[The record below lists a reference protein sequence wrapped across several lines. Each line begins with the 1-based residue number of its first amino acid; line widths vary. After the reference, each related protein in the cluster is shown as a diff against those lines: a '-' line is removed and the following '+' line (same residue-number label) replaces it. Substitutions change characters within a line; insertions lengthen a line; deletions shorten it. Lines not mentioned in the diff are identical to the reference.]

1 MKAERVDRNFLW
13 KLIVSVSV
21 AVTILLVSS
30 GGPFGGS
37 DEGVGAQTPPTVNF
51 VNNLI
56 VAGDHPGS
64 QAAVQRIIGNQP
76 NRGVDPTSVTAAD
89 RQGSVAFTTGDMA
102 PGYTI
107 TEVKLQLATA
117 PSSTGYTPVV
127 TLHEDNS
134 GVPADAVLF
143 TFTDPVPLPT
153 LTSSFAEVTFT
164 AGVGYEVAP
173 GTIYHIRLDDAVADA
188 AAYDFYLAQM
198 TISDDE
204 DALTDPGVSTSGSGW
219 EIADSSYL
227 RTGVSGTWTQSN
239 TFSVFRIGIRGF
251 ISPGVTVDTD
261 PGTDGP
267 QSDKLTIVEGMTDTY
282 TVALDSAPLADVTV
296 TPTAPAGLS
305 VSPAVLTF
313 SVTDFDAQTFTI
325 TADEDKDLEDA
336 AGLEITHAV
345 SGYGSVTTADQVTVD
360 VTDDDMAGITVA
372 PTALTVNE
380 GGTGDYTVVLDFQP
394 ANSVTV
400 TPTVT
405 SGRGLTLSESSL
417 TFTTS
422 DWDNPQTVTVTADED
437 TNNANETATI
447 THTSAES
454 GGGTDYNL
462 AVADIDDIAVT
473 VNDNETLTLSVSSL
487 ILDEDDTASY
497 TVVLARAPSSTVT
510 VTLSLS
516 SDIGLTVDTDPGA
529 SGDQHSMMFTVGNWS
544 NPQTVNVTVPADDD
558 GYANT
563 GTITHTSSG
572 GGVTGGMASL
582 TTTVEDKDVVGVD
595 LGGSATYNNTD
606 DDYDMTVGEGTNSGS
621 SNEYTVKLA
630 SQPFPINQNVTV
642 AITAPAGLLTLK
654 KAGASSGSKTASL
667 TFTGTDWDTAQT
679 VTVIADQDADSAD
692 ATDISVSHV
701 ATGANFDGA
710 EESTRTLNVTV
721 TDDDSPGL
729 IPSATALDVVET
741 NGTATETYT
750 VKLATQPSADVTVT
764 LTQPTNTDVTV
775 DTVAGTAGD
784 QDTLTFTSTTW
795 DNAQTVTVSV
805 AADADAGDETATIVH
820 SVSQTGGDAEY
831 NITDVNVVVRIDDDE
846 MVSVTGAVATRI
858 MVEDTGGSDVT
869 QTFML
874 GLGTPPTSPVTITMA
889 AVAVEPAQVTGRPW
903 TDPDITVTQSVVL
916 DATNYAAGEVVT
928 ITLSDD
934 DDAEDDVARI
944 NYTVTQAG
952 EAMEYD
958 GYTIAHTTVNITDP
972 ETPVVLFQDPEIT
985 LFYAV
990 LVGWDM
996 DDGGGDETLS
1006 MRLSHRPRGAVTVSV
1021 SLPPGSGLSVDNMM
1035 TESFTETAFGSLQ
1048 TQDFTFAHDGD
1059 DDAYSQVYTLDF
1071 SVSGYGS
1078 GTVQDLNITVLDKD
1092 DIGTEIDMPAIT
1104 VEEGASGSYKITAFT
1119 RPSTSTGE
1127 AGEVSVAI
1135 TSNNADVTVS
1145 PNPVVLNSSNWAAGV
1160 DVTVSTRQDADGVND
1175 VVTLSHVATSVSGG
1189 QAGDYDAT
1197 SIEDVTVT
1205 VEDDDPP
1212 MVVFEETPVTVT
1224 EGGTKVYKVK
1234 LATEPTDTVTVTIND
1249 PTDNSDV
1256 TTEPS
1261 TLTFN
1266 ASNYGTGQNVTV
1278 SAASDVNTTD
1288 ATATVTHSAA
1298 QSGGSSEYD
1307 GRMVD
1312 DVAVTVTDPDRAG
1325 LRLNPSN
1332 ALLTVQEEGTVT
1344 YQIWLT
1350 HQPASNVTVT
1360 FALTRLQPTSGSTL
1374 ITFDADSGTSGDQ
1387 AALSFTD
1394 ADWDTMKT
1402 VAVRGVAD
1410 ANLVDERFRIT
1421 HTISGTRTASG
1432 SAWFMTITRTDND
1445 RANLDL
1451 GTTTA
1456 VTVPEGGNA
1465 SYPIKLTQQPSADVT
1480 LTVTATGNADV
1491 RFSTDSCTTLTTTGT
1506 LEFSTSNWDSTQSLT
1521 LCGAED
1527 YDASDDTATLTYSAS
1542 GGGYGSL
1549 NYPAT
1554 GVTVTDDDEETI
1566 EISPTA
1572 IDITEGDGVV
1582 VTGTYNVSL
1591 SAAPTGGN
1599 VTVAIAVANNTDVT
1613 TNLTSLT
1620 FSPSDWD
1627 SSVDLAN
1634 PTVTKSVEIRVADDD
1649 GADNETAD
1657 ITNTQGGADY
1667 GDGAA
1672 LDGVTVTIT
1681 DSDERMVI
1689 VTADD
1694 PFEFNEGGSKT
1705 YQVQLA
1711 TKPTGPVTVSVDDT
1725 DTMDDIRVDKTAL
1738 EFMIADW
1745 NTAQTVTVSAAADD
1759 DAQDDTGTIDHG
1771 VTGADYETNNV
1782 TAASVEVKVNDRDTR
1797 SVDLRFGT
1805 VENPPSP
1812 AVSIGEDFGQI
1823 NYHIKLGTKPVNPD
1837 GSDGEVTVTVTTS
1850 NSSELRILNVEGS
1863 IVVDS
1868 YVVTFDATNWDE
1880 YQLVAIFAPDEPG
1893 DTAQDMATI
1902 MHAVAGA
1909 DYGANM
1915 VTASDIAVTI
1925 NDDDSPSFSTA
1936 AEIITIIEGTS
1947 GAYSV
1952 VLNTEP
1958 VGGDVTITVTVG
1970 SNPDIRLVDA
1980 TNNDVTELALTF
1992 TTSNWNVRQTVTVQ
2006 VAKDRDALLDSGTI
2020 RHVATGANFGGS
2032 AMDVTMRVN
2041 VLETTLAGVTIE
2053 PARLTITEGL
2063 TGTYSVALQSEPES
2077 NVTVVLSSSNS
2088 SKVSVSPTRL
2098 MFTKANAL
2106 VPQIVTVTG
2115 VSDADANNDSSTI
2128 THTSSGDIYADVEIA
2143 SVTVTV
2149 VEDGTAVRDTSSFLR
2164 SSSCEG
2170 EVRLTWNS
2178 PTAEGVTIASYQ
2190 IQWRTGMEQYSASRS
2205 VTATADA
2212 TSYTL
2217 SSLTNGVSYTIR
2229 VHGANSDGD
2238 PIWSRETTATPSAQS
2253 CIVEVRFGNILAD
2266 STPVIVEVDDADPGT
2281 MVNMRYRSL
2290 NPGIWSPVESKAV
2303 VRGETTVTF
2312 DIRGL
2317 RPDSDYEVQTW
2328 LGNRNPPADNRPES
2342 APRTVA
2348 QTIFTTTSLPEGV
2361 TFVGG
2366 GGGGSIA
2373 RIGRIEPSI
2382 RSVTMSAGDEVALS
2396 VEVWGRQG
2404 LPDNG
2409 LADKAP
2415 SDGRPVIVWTS
2426 SGDGT
2431 FEEGRIRSEWRDG
2444 VANDRQVAFVA
2455 PSEPGTVTVTASLE
2469 DSADCLAQQEDET
2482 AEDHELRCSAQINVT
2497 VVRRTTAPIIETAP
2511 VNPPGAIP
2519 ETLSD
2524 ADGVAYAV
2532 LTPVDGGSF
2541 TGEGYSL
2548 EADAGAVSNG
2558 EYIGVSMAPAGDA
2571 SNVGQTWHRYTLAGQ
2586 KYAIS
2591 VIDADRVLVSD
2602 YALNKAVTACVPLPS
2617 ALRGSITH
2625 IVLAAMDDAGG
2636 TTVLS
2641 TSVKITPSGVSVCGK
2656 LSTLPVTV
2664 AVGKEGAPPE
2674 VVAPSEDVAE
2684 EPLPD
2689 TGGVAPATPW
2699 LLWLALAGMFATV
2712 TGLTVLRRV
2721 RPSRPRFGT
2730 RMMPR
2735 RYSDCLRQTPKV
2747 ASEEQHSKERETNQ
2761 LTIKR
2766 NVE

>member
-1 MKAERVDRNFLW
+1 MKAERVDRNFLR
-13 KLIVSVSV
+13 KLIVSVVV
-21 AVTILLVSS
+21 AVSVLLVSS

-51 VNNLI
+51 VNNLSVI
-56 VAGDHPGS
+56 GNIAQGS
-64 QAAVQRIIGNQP
+64 TGQRLIGNQP
-76 NRGVDPTSVTAAD
+76 DSFSNPTDVAAAD

-117 PSSTGYTPVV
+117 LASTGYTPAV

-143 TFTDPVPLPT
+143 TFTNPNPLPA
-153 LTSSFAEVTFT
+153 LSNSFPEVTFT
-164 AGVGYEVAP
+164 AGAGYEVAP
-173 GTIYHIRLDDAVADA
+173 GTIYHIRLADAVTNADA
-188 AAYDFYLAQM
+188 YEYYFAQM
-198 TISDDE
+198 TTSNDE

-219 EIADSSYL
+219 EIADASYL
-227 RTGVSGTWTQSN
+227 RLRDATNLAAWTVSNASI
-239 TFSVFRIGIRGF
+239 VFRIGIRGF

-261 PGTDGP
+261 PGTDGT

-282 TVALDSAPLADVTV
+282 TVALITAPSGDVTV
-296 TPTAPAGLS
+296 TPTAPGGLS
-305 VSPAVLTF
+305 VSPANLTF
-313 SVTDFDAQTFTI
+313 SMTDFGAKTFTI
-325 TADEDKDLEDA
+325 TATHDNDLADA

-345 SGYGSVTTADQVTVD
+345 SGYGSITTADPVTVD

-405 SGRGLTLSESSL
+405 ADRELTLSETSL

-422 DWDNPQTVTVTADED
+422 DWDNPQTVTVTAAED

-447 THTSAES
+447 THTAAES
-454 GGGTDYNL
+454 GGGTEYDL
-462 AVADIDDIAVT
+462 AANVIDDIAVT

-516 SDIGLTVDTDPGA
+516 SDIGLTVDTDPLM

-558 GYANT
+558 GYANI
-563 GTITHTSSG
+563 GEITHTSSG
-572 GGVTGGMASL
+572 GGLTGMASL

-630 SQPFPINQNVTV
+630 SQPFPTSEDVTV
-642 AITAPAGLLTLK
+642 AITAPAGLLTLQ
-654 KAGASSGSKTASL
+654 KAGASSGSETASL

-679 VTVIADQDADSAD
+679 VTVIAEQDDDSAD

-701 ATGANFDGA
+701 ATGANFAGA
-710 EESTRTLNVTV
+710 DESTRVLNVTV

-750 VKLATQPSADVTVT
+750 VNLATKPSADVTVT

-805 AADADAGDETATIVH
+805 AADADAGDERATIVH

-846 MVSVTGAVATRI
+846 APSVPGHVTSRNMEEDAGGDDV
-858 MVEDTGGSDVT
+858 VENFT
-869 QTFML
+869 L
-874 GLGTPPTSPVTITMA
+874 RLGTPPTSPVTITMA
-889 AVAVEPAQVTGRPW
+889 VVAVDPARVAGNAW

-916 DATNYAAGEVVT
+916 NATNYAAGEVVT

-952 EAMEYD
+952 EAKEYD
-958 GYTIAHTTVNITDP
+958 GHPISPTTVNITDP
-972 ETPVVLFQDPEIT
+972 EIPVVLFQDPEST
-985 LFYAV
+985 PFYAV

-1059 DDAYSQVYTLDF
+1059 FDAYSQVYTLDF

-1078 GTVQDLNITVLDKD
+1078 GTVQDLNITVSDKD
-1092 DIGTEIDMPAIT
+1092 DIGTEIDITGDPDPPAIT
-1104 VEEGASGSYKITAFT
+1104 VEEGASGSYNIFAFS
-1119 RPSTSTGE
+1119 RPSTSTGG
-1127 AGEVSVAI
+1127 AATVSIAI
-1135 TSNNADVTVS
+1135 TSTNADVTVS
-1145 PNPVVLNSSNWAAGV
+1145 PNPAVLNSSNWADGV
-1160 DVTVSTRQDADGVND
+1160 AVTVNAGQDADGVND

-1189 QAGDYDAT
+1189 QAGDYDGAA
-1197 SIEDVTVT
+1197 IEDVTVT

-1312 DVAVTVTDPDRAG
+1312 EVAVTVTDPDRAG

-1480 LTVTATGNADV
+1480 VTVTATGNADV
-1491 RFSTDSCTTLTTTGT
+1491 RFSTDSCLTLTDAAT
-1506 LEFSTSNWDSTQSLT
+1506 LEFSTSTWDSAQSLT
-1521 LCGAED
+1521 VCGAED
-1527 YDASDDTATLTYSAS
+1527 YDATDDEASLTYSAS

-1549 NYPAT
+1549 RYPAT

-1613 TNLTSLT
+1613 TNPTSLT
-1620 FSPSDWD
+1620 FSANDW
-1627 SSVDLAN
+1627 ATAGTQ
-1634 PTVTKSVEIRVADDD
+1634 TVTKAVEVRVADDD
-1649 GADNETAD
+1649 GADDETAD
-1657 ITNTQGGADY
+1657 ITHTQGGADY

-1711 TKPTGPVTVSVDDT
+1711 TEPTGRVTVSVDDT

-1738 EFMIADW
+1738 EFTIADW
-1745 NTAQTVTVSAAADD
+1745 DTAQTVTVNAAADE
-1759 DAQDDTGTIDHG
+1759 DAQDDTGTIAHG

-1782 TAASVEVKVNDRDTR
+1782 TAALVAVTVIDQSTR
-1797 SVDLRFGT
+1797 SVDLRFGI

-1850 NSSELRILNVEGS
+1850 NSSELRILNVEG
-1863 IVVDS
+1863 IDR
-1868 YVVTFDATNWDE
+1868 
-1880 YQLVAIFAPDEPG
+1880 G
-1893 DTAQDMATI
+1893 
-1902 MHAVAGA
+1902 
-1909 DYGANM
+1909 
-1915 VTASDIAVTI
+1915 
-1925 NDDDSPSFSTA
+1925 
-1936 AEIITIIEGTS
+1936 
-1947 GAYSV
+1947 
-1952 VLNTEP
+1952 
-1958 VGGDVTITVTVG
+1958 
-1970 SNPDIRLVDA
+1970 RLVCC
-1980 TNNDVTELALTF
+1980 DVRRDELGR
-1992 TTSNWNVRQTVTVQ
+1992 V
-2006 VAKDRDALLDSGTI
+2006 
-2020 RHVATGANFGGS
+2020 S
-2032 AMDVTMRVN
+2032 ACGD
-2041 VLETTLAGVTIE
+2041 LCAG
-2053 PARLTITEGL
+2053 
-2063 TGTYSVALQSEPES
+2063 
-2077 NVTVVLSSSNS
+2077 
-2088 SKVSVSPTRL
+2088 
-2098 MFTKANAL
+2098 
-2106 VPQIVTVTG
+2106 
-2115 VSDADANNDSSTI
+2115 
-2128 THTSSGDIYADVEIA
+2128 
-2143 SVTVTV
+2143 
-2149 VEDGTAVRDTSSFLR
+2149 
-2164 SSSCEG
+2164 
-2170 EVRLTWNS
+2170 
-2178 PTAEGVTIASYQ
+2178 
-2190 IQWRTGMEQYSASRS
+2190 RTGR
-2205 VTATADA
+2205 
-2212 TSYTL
+2212 
-2217 SSLTNGVSYTIR
+2217 
-2229 VHGANSDGD
+2229 HGARYGD
-2238 PIWSRETTATPSAQS
+2238 DHAR
-2253 CIVEVRFGNILAD
+2253 
-2266 STPVIVEVDDADPGT
+2266 
-2281 MVNMRYRSL
+2281 
-2290 NPGIWSPVESKAV
+2290 
-2303 VRGETTVTF
+2303 
-2312 DIRGL
+2312 
-2317 RPDSDYEVQTW
+2317 
-2328 LGNRNPPADNRPES
+2328 
-2342 APRTVA
+2342 
-2348 QTIFTTTSLPEGV
+2348 
-2361 TFVGG
+2361 
-2366 GGGGSIA
+2366 GGGS
-2373 RIGRIEPSI
+2373 RLWSEH
-2382 RSVTMSAGDEVALS
+2382 
-2396 VEVWGRQG
+2396 
-2404 LPDNG
+2404 
-2409 LADKAP
+2409 
-2415 SDGRPVIVWTS
+2415 
-2426 SGDGT
+2426 GDGV
-2431 FEEGRIRSEWRDG
+2431 GHRGDDQRRRQSEFLD
-2444 VANDRQVAFVA
+2444 
-2455 PSEPGTVTVTASLE
+2455 
-2469 DSADCLAQQEDET
+2469 
-2482 AEDHELRCSAQINVT
+2482 
-2497 VVRRTTAPIIETAP
+2497 
-2511 VNPPGAIP
+2511 
-2519 ETLSD
+2519 
-2524 ADGVAYAV
+2524 
-2532 LTPVDGGSF
+2532 
-2541 TGEGYSL
+2541 
-2548 EADAGAVSNG
+2548 
-2558 EYIGVSMAPAGDA
+2558 
-2571 SNVGQTWHRYTLAGQ
+2571 VG
-2586 KYAIS
+2586 
-2591 VIDADRVLVSD
+2591 
-2602 YALNKAVTACVPLPS
+2602 
-2617 ALRGSITH
+2617 
-2625 IVLAAMDDAGG
+2625 
-2636 TTVLS
+2636 
-2641 TSVKITPSGVSVCGK
+2641 
-2656 LSTLPVTV
+2656 
-2664 AVGKEGAPPE
+2664 
-2674 VVAPSEDVAE
+2674 
-2684 EPLPD
+2684 
-2689 TGGVAPATPW
+2689 
-2699 LLWLALAGMFATV
+2699 
-2712 TGLTVLRRV
+2712 
-2721 RPSRPRFGT
+2721 
-2730 RMMPR
+2730 
-2735 RYSDCLRQTPKV
+2735 
-2747 ASEEQHSKERETNQ
+2747 
-2761 LTIKR
+2761 
-2766 NVE
+2766 